1 MTNYNPTKGK
11 TSGEAETVSG
21 GGIPRSATKWGHLAE
36 RSTAHSDASDNPEAC
51 VAFSKHVVV
60 IDQRRFNND
69 CRYDFDLTR
78 ETGCRGVFDHDR
90 EEYVRVEDPVVA
102 EDIPANVR
110 DVLEEHLDELGG
122 ETVAS
127 RLFGGER

>member
-1 MTNYNPTKGK
+1 MKNYNPTKDK
-11 TSGEAETVSG
+11 TSG
-21 GGIPRSATKWGHLAE
+21 
-36 RSTAHSDASDNPEAC
+36 D
-51 VAFSKHVVV
+51 
-60 IDQRRFNND
+60 ND